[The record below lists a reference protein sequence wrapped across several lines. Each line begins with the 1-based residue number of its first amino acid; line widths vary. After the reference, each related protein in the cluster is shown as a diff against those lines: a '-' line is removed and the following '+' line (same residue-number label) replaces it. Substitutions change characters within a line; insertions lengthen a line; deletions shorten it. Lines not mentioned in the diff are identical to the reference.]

1 MIKFFTAFLLLLC
14 FCFAVQYSLRI
25 KSLGTDFAYLVPDY
39 ETDLYNDPNL
49 LGEKLT
55 GISYEP
61 GLSSPLTMRVLTKRF
76 GWLGNY
82 WASYRN
88 NKPPIAS
95 YYPNFIS
102 ISANDLWMLDLR
114 DKLPKF
120 LAYDV
125 WNLRNDFSYYKKRYY
140 FSDYNYDTLWIV
152 KYLCSSSEAYRIGKY
167 FKIVPLLCGGIY
179 CYCRD
184 YINGTDVEEIDQWLF
199 IYTGRIGLYYRNE
212 AHANKFTSFYVNIG
226 GPMSISDIDN
236 LPYSVFSHLYADE
249 IQQTF
254 FARTLIAQ
262 MGFAKGI
269 SIDENGF
276 VAIGMRDVLLYQR
289 TNTPDTFFIYP
300 ITELRGLR
308 NTLSFPLALEYHIG
322 RVALRT
328 GTRLYYTFKG
338 DREWNSDS
346 VITCYNEHQ
355 LHFDYSFGL
364 SWQPHDNFIVDV
376 YNTNYLAELDNWAI
390 YLRYVH

>member
-1 MIKFFTAFLLLLC
+1 MKKFFIAFLLFIC

-49 LGEKLT
+49 IGEKLA

-61 GLSSPLTMRVLTKRF
+61 GLSSPLIMRVLTKRF
-76 GWLGNY
+76 GWFGNY
-82 WASYRN
+82 WAKHWN
-88 NKPPIAS
+88 NILANYVPI
-95 YYPNFIS
+95 NITS
-102 ISANDLWMLDLR
+102 ITVNDLWMLDLR
-114 DKLPKF
+114 GKLPKL

-125 WNLRNDFSYYKKRYY
+125 ENLRNDFSYYKKRVY
-140 FSDYNYDTLWIV
+140 FNDNDYDTIRTI
-152 KYLCSSSEAYRIGKY
+152 KYLCSSSGAFRIGKY
-167 FKIVPLLCGGIY
+167 FKIIHRICVGIHGY
-179 CYCRD
+179 YRN
-184 YINGTDVEEIDQWLF
+184 YIHYGSDVEEIDQWLF
-199 IYTGRIGLYYRNE
+199 ISTGRIGLYYRN
-212 AHANKFTSFYVNIG
+212 AASANKFSSFYLTIG
-226 GPMSISDIDN
+226 GPVTSADIDG

-249 IQQTF
+249 MQQTF

-262 MGFAKGI
+262 MGWAKGI

-276 VAIGMRDVLLYQR
+276 IAIGMRDVLLYQR

-308 NTLSFPLALEYHIG
+308 NTLSFPVALEYHIG
-322 RVALRT
+322 RVALRA

-338 DREWNSDS
+338 DKEWNSDS
-346 VITCYNEHQ
+346 TITCYNEHQ

-364 SWQPHDNFIVDV
+364 SWRPHDNFIIDV

-390 YLRYVH
+390 YLKYVH